1 MLLRGWCCCIEMWFS
16 YHPIWATLLCELT
29 PFICGR
35 SLYRW
40 KSEEKLR
47 NAKPLSMVLKFSSR
61 RQKVM
66 WSFPTYSISA
76 LEFLF
81 YCLFLSNS
89 VAVDISQAHSALLK
103 CPLADLPEW
112 GERGGWNIQARGR
125 SQWEFLLCPGLFP
138 KLIDISKPKV
148 TGCRI
153 QFW

>member
-1 MLLRGWCCCIEMWFS
+1 MLLRVWCCCIEMWFS
-16 YHPIWATLLCELT
+16 YYPTWATLLCELT

-40 KSEEKLR
+40 KTDDCETSVHGTEILLTQAESYVVIPYIL
-47 NAKPLSMVLKFSSR
+47 N
-61 RQKVM
+61 QKCS
-66 WSFPTYSISA
+66 WIS
-76 LEFLF
+76 LL

-103 CPLADLPEW
+103 CPLADLAEW

-138 KLIDISKPKV
+138 KLIGISKHKV